1 MHYFTP
7 TDSLHDLKQ
16 QYRHLA
22 RTHHPD
28 NGGSSEE
35 MAAVNAEYAVL
46 LIELEK
52 SNLAPP
58 PPDPPPYQ
66 PPPPQQPPPEEQPP
80 PPRKPRLVIPT
91 KEQLPNPAQQTP
103 KHQHIHWQPQTQ
115 SEKPITERIASGIQ
129 TIGKVGSFLYEQ
141 FKPEIHTVVRKTAD
155 KFGERLGEKLGE
167 KFGETL
173 VDSIAERISEGIT
186 TLFPDHNKP
195 DEPHS

>member
-35 MAAVNAEYAVL
+35 MAAVNAEYAML
-46 LIELEK
+46 LVELEQL
-52 SNLAPP
+52 NLAPP
-58 PPDPPPYQ
+58 PPQFPPQ
-66 PPPPQQPPPEEQPP
+66 QQPPPQQTPPEEQPP
-80 PPRKPRLVIPT
+80 TRPRKPRPVIPT
-91 KEQLPNPAQQTP
+91 KEESERITP
-103 KHQHIHWQPQTQ
+103 KSQRFYWQE
-115 SEKPITERIASGIQ
+115 EKQPSKPVVERIASGIQ
-129 TIGKVGSFLYEQ
+129 TIGKVGSLLYEQ
-141 FKPEIHTVVRKTAD
+141 FKPEIHTAVRKTAD

-173 VDSIAERISEGIT
+173 GDSIAERISEGIT

-195 DEPHS
+195 DEPHT